1 MKKQK
6 LAVFSHLAIR
16 GPDGHIC
23 ECDSL
28 RRQYSDGSPEMTL
41 MHLLFYFHVVYSKPK
56 AGLRGHPLGYVK
68 YFFATFDIPS
78 FQSAAQIGEAKANGL
93 IIV

>member
-6 LAVFSHLAIR
+6 LAVFSHLAIS

-28 RRQYSDGSPEMTL
+28 RRQYSDGSTEMTL
-41 MHLLFYFHVVYSKPK
+41 MHLLFYFHVVLQTK
-56 AGLRGHPLGYVK
+56 GR
-68 YFFATFDIPS
+68 FERPS
-78 FQSAAQIGEAKANGL
+78 FRL
-93 IIV
+93 R